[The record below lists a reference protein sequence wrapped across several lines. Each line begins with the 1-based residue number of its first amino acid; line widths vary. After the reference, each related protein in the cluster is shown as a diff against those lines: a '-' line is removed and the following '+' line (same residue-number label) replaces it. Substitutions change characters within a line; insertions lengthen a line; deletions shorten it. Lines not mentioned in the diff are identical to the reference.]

1 AQVSATSP
9 INGLRQLSGLLS
21 LEGLARA
28 GEDGRMQPRLAESW
42 TPRSDGRALVVKLR
56 PNVKFHDG
64 SPLDAAAVA
73 AILPESLRASHA
85 PAWENVESIR
95 ATDANTVEILL
106 KAPSPFFLEALEAD
120 IQKPGKTPIGTGPFV
135 VPQDATELR
144 ANKNYY
150 LNPASIDKIT
160 VGNY

>member
-1 AQVSATSP
+1 
-9 INGLRQLSGLLS
+9 
-21 LEGLARA
+21 
-28 GEDGRMQPRLAESW
+28 MQPRLAESW
-42 TPRSDGRALVVKLR
+42 TTRSDGRALVVKLR

-64 SPLDAAAVA
+64 SPLDAATVA
-73 AILPESLRASHA
+73 AILPGSLRDSQA

-95 ATDANTVEILL
+95 ATDRNTIEIIF
-106 KAPSPFFLEALEAD
+106 KAPSPFALEALEAN

-150 LNPASIDKIT
+150 LSPASIERIT
-160 VGNY
+160 SASGDL